1 MKETKKQ
8 QYRIRNW
15 PEYNAALKARG
26 SLTLWVDEAALEGWR
41 EAQQSGRRGASRL
54 YSESAIL
61 CALSLQMVYRLPLRA
76 TVGLLSSLFRLM
88 GVELP
93 VPDYSTLSRR
103 RATLEVELGASWP
116 AGSVHLVVDGSG
128 FKVFGEGEWK
138 VRQHG
143 ISKRRTW
150 RKLHI
155 GNNEQSGEIM
165 AAVVTTNAWRDDE
178 VFDLLLDQIPQEVNL
193 EQVSGD
199 GIYDSKGCY
208 EILEERG
215 VRAVFPPRRGAR
227 LADLGKKPHLAQR
240 NANIKRIREWD
251 EQGEDGRKKWKEET
265 NYHRRSLVET
275 SFFRLKTI
283 FGNTLSARTLEAQA
297 NELFVRCAALNRMT
311 KLGMPQSY
319 PI

>member
-1 MKETKKQ
+1 VKETKKQ